1 MALISQTLAQIRRR
15 TADVLGD
22 MRQLTA
28 TSNGTTT
35 TFVDTFNVNTGT
47 DDYRKCEILFTSSP
61 NDGLVSVVTSVTQS
75 TGTITFTPARTSTQ
89 SSNTAELYR
98 MRGTGFQVAEYH
110 RAINDAIQE
119 LHGVYLIDSMQDV
132 TDAYDADTQYF
143 VSPATMHK
151 MYRVEY
157 QTTEGYWKE
166 IPPANRPGSLG
177 GWTPEPTTGNVR
189 IEGRI
194 AQLADTLS
202 LRCWGYTLQAALS
215 ADADICYYD
224 AEAVALKAAMR
235 LCFSRIGGPESSY
248 GQKYLTL
255 EKMATKAIAMDPM
268 IEDPQ
273 TRIVRV

>member
-1 MALISQTLAQIRRR
+1 MALIQQTRAQIRSRV
-15 TADVLGD
+15 ADIFSD
-22 MRQLTA
+22 KRELTA

-61 NDGLVSVVTSVTQS
+61 NAGLVSVVTSVNQS
-75 TGTITFTPARTSTQ
+75 TGTLTFTPARTSTQ

-98 MRGTGFQVAEYH
+98 MRGTGFTLAEYH

-132 TDAYDADTQYF
+132 TDPYVADDQTF
-143 VSPATMHK
+143 TAPATMHK

-157 QTTEGYWKE
+157 QTEDGYWKE
-166 IPPANRPGSLG
+166 IPPARQSGSLG
-177 GWTPEPTTGNVR
+177 GWTPEPTTGAVR

-194 AQLADTLS
+194 AQQADGLS
-202 LRCWGYTLQAALS
+202 LRCWGYTLQAALT

-235 LCFSRIGGPESSY
+235 LCFSRIGGPEGSY

-255 EKMATKAIAMDPM
+255 EKMASKAIAMDPV
-268 IEDPQ
+268 IEHPQ